1 MMKSN
6 QKYNYSEISSFEDLR
21 LERERLIFR
30 SRLIESKLSLNYLH
44 IREMYSVSNLF
55 FSFAKETILP
65 KISDFIGELIR
76 KVGRDPDTETG
87 KEQEVEV

>member
-1 MMKSN
+1 MKSN
-6 QKYNYSEISSFEDLR
+6 RENKYSHISSFEDLR
-21 LERERLIFR
+21 LEREHLIFR
-30 SRLIESKLSLNYLH
+30 SKLIESKLSLNYLH

-76 KVGRDPDTETG
+76 KVGSDPDGEPV
-87 KEQEVEV
+87 KDQE

>member
-1 MMKSN
+1 MKSN
-6 QKYNYSEISSFEDLR
+6 RENKYSHISSFEDLR
-21 LERERLIFR
+21 LEREHLIFR
-30 SRLIESKLSLNYLH
+30 SKLIESKLSLNYLH

-76 KVGRDPDTETG
+76 EVGSDPDGEPV
-87 KEQEVEV
+87 KDQE